1 MFTGVPV
8 VTQVANDLVRI
19 AGVSLGSGA
28 TGTISLKQGAGEV
41 KMPSGIIWGPYGGD
55 EAGDGMVTLDESV
68 EVSWTFNTD
77 PGANSGQLYVN
88 KANGGD
94 PAQFLISIINGHESE
109 GFEGTG
115 ELEIYLR
122 FHN

>member
-41 KMPSGIIWGPYGGD
+41 KLPSGIIWGPYGGD
-55 EAGDGMVTLDESV
+55 NDGDGMVTLDESV
-68 EVSWTFNTD
+68 EVSWTFVSD
-77 PGANSGQLYVN
+77 PADNSGQIYVA
-88 KANGGD
+88 KADGDD
-94 PAQFLISIINGHESE
+94 PAQFLISLINADASE
-109 GFEGTG
+109 GQSAEM
-115 ELEIYLR
+115 EIYLR